1 MHPSYF
7 KILNCSEDDP
17 RGSLSLP
24 AEVSEWL
31 FHAKFW
37 DSINVELGANFGQYE
52 DDILPSAKVPTVL
65 RELDKL
71 EDNQLYDPAYSHNVI
86 YAWRPDG
93 ENLEFSVKSSELKHN
108 IDELRSL
115 LRRAIER
122 GSDVFC
128 QL

>member
-1 MHPSYF
+1 M
-7 KILNCSEDDP
+7 
-17 RGSLSLP
+17 
-24 AEVSEWL
+24 
-31 FHAKFW
+31 
-37 DSINVELGANFGQYE
+37 ELAANFGQYE
-52 DDILPSAKVPTVL
+52 DDTLPSAKVPTVL

-71 EDNQLYDPAYSHNVI
+71 DDSELHDTSCSHNVI

-93 ENLEFSVKSSELKHN
+93 ENLEFSVKGSDLKRN

-128 QL
+128 QI

>member
-1 MHPSYF
+1 M
-7 KILNCSEDDP
+7 
-17 RGSLSLP
+17 
-24 AEVSEWL
+24 
-31 FHAKFW
+31 
-37 DSINVELGANFGQYE
+37 ELAANFGQYE
-52 DDILPSAKVPTVL
+52 DGTLPSAKVPTVL

-71 EDNQLYDPAYSHNVI
+71 DDSELHDMSYSHNVI

-93 ENLEFSVKSSELKHN
+93 ENLEFSVKGSDLKRN